1 MFNLFLKRYQLKV
14 KLASLKFPKFNADPS
29 KRNQCNILVF
39 RVRLVKGGGD

>member
-14 KLASLKFPKFNADPS
+14 KLASLKSNADPS